1 MPSLDC
7 DKHVTNARDRLS
19 SSCATMSPLKVS
31 FPPPTN
37 HHERGRRKTKKITW
51 RRQMSQDYIDACF
64 VTSVNLFLRFFPE
77 SGSVRLSIFPPPRS
91 WSIWEKDRLNTSALA
106 HLLWNQLKKMRQE
119 ALIGMKKRDALFVSS
134 VTIVRAA
141 CVCWPPPGRH
151 RKKRDPAEPLPNM
164 CRFRLKSPNVLSCWP
179 WIIER
184 RRQQSRTTRN
194 APGNL

>member
-1 MPSLDC
+1 
-7 DKHVTNARDRLS
+7 
-19 SSCATMSPLKVS
+19 MSPLKVS
-31 FPPPTN
+31 FPPTSQPSW
-37 HHERGRRKTKKITW
+37 ERGRTKKITW

-64 VTSVNLFLRFFPE
+64 VTSVNLSLRFFSE
-77 SGSVRLSIFPPPRS
+77 SGSVRLSILSPLL
-91 WSIWEKDRLNTSALA
+91 EVDRFGRRIGSTPALA

-119 ALIGMKKRDALFVSS
+119 AHRDEEEMRSFSS
-134 VTIVRAA
+134 VTFVRAA

-151 RKKRDPAEPLPNM
+151 RKKRESWLFGSPPPTEPLPNM